1 MADKRRHLNPAP
13 EPPDIGPCVE
23 WWRRVMSA
31 VPFYV
36 MLVDEDHEIVSYNR
50 AVQDCHG
57 QSDLC
62 GQHCPQ
68 AIHNVDGVFPG
79 CPLELSVQTGESQEV
94 ELFDA
99 EKETWTASAIF
110 PTDVLSP
117 KGKRL
122 FLHSARDITE
132 HKLAAERLDQSLEL
146 HMALGLLLRELQRAA
161 SEEDALTT
169 LLELALELS
178 WMGGATGAVAFLRDG
193 DDLRL
198 VASRG
203 TPPDLHAKCDRIR
216 VGECIC
222 GRTAATVGADLF
234 TVHEDQQPVRGGDH
248 HDHSHASLALV
259 HEGKAL
265 GVVTFYLR
273 NEYHLDEHQRAFLL
287 SAAQATAASVA
298 ERASNREAREA
309 RERAAMLERRLL
321 ERVIASQEEER
332 GRIARELHDDLGQG
346 LSALLLELQSPAA
359 AELPARLK
367 EALDQSIRGIIE
379 RLYRL
384 AWDLRPAV
392 LDDLGLYAALSRYIT
407 RTVELTGLAIDYDYI
422 GSHDRRLPPE
432 VELCLYRL
440 AQEAV
445 TNVIKHA
452 EASHASVLVFQHPQS
467 ISLLVEDDGRGFDEV
482 TPAAERIE
490 GGLGMRGMHE
500 RAALLH
506 GQLVVESTPGEG
518 TSVRV
523 TLPLP
528 VHWSENAQP
537 TL

>member
-1 MADKRRHLNPAP
+1 
-13 EPPDIGPCVE
+13 
-23 WWRRVMSA
+23 MSA
-31 VPFYV
+31 APFYV
-36 MLVDEDHEIVSYNR
+36 MLVDEDHQIVSYNK
-50 AVQDCHG
+50 AVQDSHAHA
-57 QSDLC
+57 DLC
-62 GQHCPQ
+62 GTYCPKS
-68 AIHNVDGVFPG
+68 IHGLDGPYPG
-79 CPLELSVQTGESQEV
+79 CPLEASVLTGESQEV
-94 ELFDA
+94 ELYDA
-99 EKETWTASAIF
+99 ETDTWTASSIY
-110 PTDVLSP
+110 PTEVRDA
-117 KGKRL
+117 KGSKL
-122 FLHSARDITE
+122 FLHLARDITE
-132 HKLAAERLDQSLEL
+132 HKIAAERLDQSLEL
-146 HMALGLLLRELQRAA
+146 HMALGLLLRELQRVA
-161 SEEDALTT
+161 SEEDALAT

-178 WMGGATGAVAFLRDG
+178 WMDGATGAVAFLRDG

-203 TPPDLHAKCDRIR
+203 TPPEVHAQCERIA

-222 GRTAATVGADLF
+222 GRTAAAKGADLF
-234 TVHEDQQPVRGGDH
+234 SVHEDHFPAREGDV
-248 HDHSHASLALV
+248 HDHSHASVALV
-259 HEGKAL
+259 HEGRAL

-273 NEYHLDEHQRAFLL
+273 KEYHLDAHQRDFLL
-287 SAAQATAASVA
+287 SASQATAASVA
-298 ERASNREAREA
+298 ERASNREARQA

-321 ERVIASQEEER
+321 ERVIESQEEER

-359 AELPARLK
+359 AELPERLK
-367 EALDQSIRGIIE
+367 TDLDQSIRGIIK

-407 RTVELTGLAIDYDYI
+407 RTTELTGLAIDFDYI
-422 GSHDRRLPPE
+422 GPQELRLPPA
-432 VELCLYRL
+432 VELCLYRV

-452 EASHASVLVFQHPQS
+452 GASHASVLVFQHPDS
-467 ISLLVEDDGRGFDEV
+467 ISLLVEDDGRGFDEG
-482 TPAAERIE
+482 TPASERIE

-518 TSVRV
+518 ASIRV

-528 VHWSENAQP
+528 ASWAEHAQP